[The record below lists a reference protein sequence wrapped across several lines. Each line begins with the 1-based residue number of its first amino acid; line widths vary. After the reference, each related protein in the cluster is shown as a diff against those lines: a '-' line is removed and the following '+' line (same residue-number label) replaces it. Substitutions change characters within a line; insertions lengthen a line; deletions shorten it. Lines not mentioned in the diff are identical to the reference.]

1 MQTKLALYSILRS
14 FELTESAKTVYPPI
28 WDPKQ
33 VLLASK
39 NDIFVEFT
47 LI

>member
-1 MQTKLALYSILRS
+1 MQVKLALYSILRS
-14 FELTESAKTVYPPI
+14 IELSESPKTTYPPI

-39 NDIFVEFT
+39 NDIIVQFT
-47 LI
+47 ML